1 MNIYDILNRARSLK
15 EEYRLDSVTPERLGA
30 LHEDTLKYINEYQLL
45 ASSPSLHKTYASVS
59 AMQSDKSPKSDL
71 TGKALKPGQLVVIV
85 PANQSDATAGDVYRY
100 DGPSGNTSAWTFV
113 SKIGGVPADAE
124 LSATSTNPPQNKVV
138 TEKLTELEEKTDVVD
153 DVFDF
158 SKNLVKS
165 LENGYVLNNNSLTET
180 GTDYYV
186 TTNFVH
192 IKAGQKVYFSVANN
206 ILFRVY
212 IGKDKTST
220 GTGRLSYITETTG
233 QQDGRYYAVYTAT
246 EDCVARMSCVNF
258 SFPMIEISDADIPS
272 NYEPYS
278 ISVNPSV
285 FIPAIEQID
294 SELAEKASVI
304 ISHNLADFTESGYVT
319 IQNKIVDA
327 ETGGYKTS
335 GWINLKVN
343 DSFIVSAE
351 KNYVRIYIGRNKL
364 PTTEGGSRIEFITE
378 FTSTY
383 SDGRRYVRYTASE
396 DCVIRVSVYASEEKA
411 MLEITDAE
419 TPSAYADYGNK
430 LDPTI
435 IVPKSLL
442 SESLSPNGYDT
453 RISSN
458 WYGKNVLVIGDSL
471 TAANIWQN
479 KLHELLGMNVTTHAK
494 GGIGFPAMLD
504 GSPASTDD
512 VSQANGELL
521 PLSVTDVTG
530 KDMIIIY
537 GGYNHRGSADG
548 LKGDLYPTVNSV
560 YGCLQYLIN
569 GIYALLKT
577 ANNLSCRVIVITPHC
592 AGRYKYI
599 PFTWWEEYPSGSGR
613 TGETLVSAIIKCA
626 NDNSVACLDLFHT
639 SGINQFTW
647 DDLSASNSAYD
658 ESGNVRDQLHLNA
671 SKGYPYLGTRISNWI
686 NSL

>member
-1 MNIYDILNRARSLK
+1 MQYTSK
-15 EEYRLDSVTPERLGA
+15 FSGEEIDSILDSVASKQDTIPDLETIRSNAKNASDTIARMVESGYLFAGIATP
-30 LHEDTLKYINEYQLL
+30 T
-45 ASSPSLHKTYASVS
+45 
-59 AMQSDKSPKSDL
+59 
-71 TGKALKPGQLVVIV
+71 
-85 PANQSDATAGDVYRY
+85 
-100 DGPSGNTSAWTFV
+100 
-113 SKIGGVPADAE
+113 
-124 LSATSTNPPQNKVV
+124 TNPRTPDQKVFYIANGKGKYEKFGGLEV
-138 TEKLTELEEKTDVVD
+138 TEDDVVVLYWDTAWHKVSTGIASQAKLSELEGKTDVVD

-192 IKAGQKVYFSVANN
+192 IKVGQKVYFSVSNN
-206 ILFRVY
+206 VFFRVY
-212 IGKDKTST
+212 IGKEETST

-246 EDCVARMSCVNF
+246 EDCVARMSCVKT
-258 SFPMIEISDADIPS
+258 SLPMIEISDADTPS

-285 FIPAIEQID
+285 IIPAIEQID
-294 SELAEKASVI
+294 SELAKKASVI
-304 ISHNLADFTESGYVT
+304 ISPNLADFTESGYVN

-351 KNYVRIYIGRNKL
+351 KNFVRIYIGRNTL
-364 PTTEGGSRIEFITE
+364 PTTEGGQRIEFITE
-378 FTSTY
+378 FTSTS
-383 SDGRRYVRYTASE
+383 SDGRRYVKYTASE
-396 DCVIRVSVYASEEKA
+396 NCVIRISVYASEKKA

-419 TPSAYADYGNK
+419 TPSGYADYGNK

-435 IVPKSLL
+435 IVPKSLS

-471 TAANIWQN
+471 TAANVWQN

-626 NDNSVACLDLFHT
+626 SDNGVACLDLFHT

-647 DDLSASNSAYD
+647 DELSASNSAYD